1 MGGFGFLNYPPYIC
15 IILFTTKLKKMNAL
29 ENFSDFELRL
39 ELERRGYATR
49 NLWTI
54 HDVLS
59 FNNSSEEDGAFNLKL
74 SNEEALNI
82 LSNVLMSDSVFEFIN
97 DEIYN
102 EVSEYLD

>member
-1 MGGFGFLNYPPYIC
+1 
-15 IILFTTKLKKMNAL
+15 MNAL
-29 ENFSDFELRL
+29 ENFSDIELRL

-54 HDVLS
+54 HDILS

>member
-1 MGGFGFLNYPPYIC
+1 
-15 IILFTTKLKKMNAL
+15 MNAL
-29 ENFSDFELRL
+29 ENFSDFELKL

-59 FNNSSEEDGAFNLKL
+59 FNDPSEDGSSFNLKL

-102 EVSEYLD
+102 ELSEYWD